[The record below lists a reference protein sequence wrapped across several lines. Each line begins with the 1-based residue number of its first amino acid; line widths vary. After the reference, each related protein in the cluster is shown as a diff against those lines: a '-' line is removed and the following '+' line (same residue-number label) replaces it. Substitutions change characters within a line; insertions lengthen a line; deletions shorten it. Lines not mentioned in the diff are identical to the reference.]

1 MDLPESDSG
10 SRQGLYEYL
19 ALKQRVKDLNIKQLF
34 QNRFYF
40 FLLVIWI
47 LIILLMVR
55 LADLTISQGES
66 YREVSDNRRLKQVE
80 IPASRGMIYDSNGR
94 LLAGNQPSF
103 VVQLSK
109 DEIKKSDRNEILWR
123 LGMILDQ
130 NAERVVAELP
140 ITMNGLVKANGD
152 TQLPV
157 DLFAYLHEK
166 PDLLSLA
173 IAETANTP
181 PYFGQF
187 GAKRALLILSQ
198 DDTSWMER
206 WDQEKGRLRAPE
218 DADDIAAAL
227 LKQENKLREW
237 TDHPIARESIYRV
250 YGADD
255 ENLRMVSYQYTFEE
269 DRLDKKRGLAEQ
281 FTGITAETDAAE
293 DFYQIAYQSVAADM
307 ALAVTSDGLN
317 IGQMLLEEL
326 KIPVSVTVSDR
337 GTVAYQ
343 TEDEEWIKA
352 ARNRLGL
359 SEAANA
365 AKVLIEEAH
374 QQGILKPAILS
385 DDFKYQAQKMILGRG
400 MNPGI
405 SVSKWKYTSILLL
418 DNWKEANKVTP
429 EMDAESAL
437 TFLADRY
444 DLEST
449 WTNREKMLTLNL
461 IALMNKQG
469 YRAYE
474 AIDVAYQLHATTIV
488 RLMENEYRMPGV
500 GVNFKSVRSYPYGST
515 AAHTLGYLGK
525 ISQDSEI
532 KKYIDE
538 LGYSP
543 NDIIGKTGIEQSF
556 ESALRGIPGS
566 QDLEVDVRGKTLKVV
581 KETDPVQGGDV
592 YLSIDLHVQQM
603 AEKALAESLA
613 AMQAG
618 GVYESAWGNYSYSE
632 PKPNAESAAL
642 VAIDVKTGKVIAM
655 ANVPDYDPNLFAVG
669 ISQSDWDA
677 LLPEHPEDLI
687 APRPLLNIASQ
698 SMIQP
703 GSTFKMVTALAALEK
718 GMNPDLKINTKGFV
732 EIGTQTY
739 GCWIWN
745 RYNYSHGYE
754 DMWDAIADSCNYYF
768 YSLVMGE
775 NQQTG
780 ERLPVSV
787 SAEEILEMAK
797 MLGLDDKT
805 GIEIDIPSEKAAG
818 VPSESKKQSS
828 TKSAMRRWLTRNL
841 MEFVPED
848 MEPDADLIED
858 WIAEI
863 SSWAEIEP
871 VLSGSEVRMRLL
883 DMGLLPDKPTED
895 GQTLKDVIKYS
906 YLNFASWKTG
916 DELIMSIGQ
925 GDNAYTA
932 LQMANYMATIAN
944 GGKRYELSLLDRV
957 VDVDGN
963 ETIYGS
969 KPYSQ
974 VNFENTQALEI
985 IKEAMLQTTE
995 EGTARSI
1002 FAQFP
1007 VRVGAKTGSA
1017 EKDGL
1022 NPVTGE
1028 PYDEFGWFVAFAPYD
1043 EPEIAVAAIGFQ
1055 TGSGG
1060 AVGAAVRDVIAEYLG
1075 LNSEK
1080 SPVSA
1085 KPRLTE

>member
-1 MDLPESDSG
+1 M
-10 SRQGLYEYL
+10 
-19 ALKQRVKDLNIKQLF
+19 NIKQLF

-55 LADLTISQGES
+55 LADLTIAQGEE

-80 IPASRGMIYDSNGR
+80 IPASRGKIYDSNGR

-109 DEIKKSDRNEILWR
+109 DEIKKKERNETLWR

-130 NAERVVAELP
+130 NAERVVSELP
-140 ITMNGLVKANGD
+140 ITMNGLVQITGG

-157 DLFAYLHEK
+157 DLFTYLQEK
-166 PDLLSLA
+166 PELLPMA
-173 IAETANTP
+173 IAQTVETP

-198 DDTSWMER
+198 DDEAWMDR
-206 WDQEKGRLRAPE
+206 WDEEKSRLRAPE
-218 DADDIAAAL
+218 DANEIAEAL
-227 LKQENKLREW
+227 LAQENQLREW
-237 TDHPIARESIYRV
+237 TNHPIARDCIYRV
-250 YGADD
+250 YGEEDGS
-255 ENLRMVSYQYTFEE
+255 LQMVDYQYTFEE
-269 DRLDKKRGLAEQ
+269 DRLDKKRSLAEQ
-281 FTGITAETDAAE
+281 FAGITADTDAAE
-293 DFYQIAYQSVAADM
+293 DFYQIAYQWVAADM
-307 ALAVTSDGLN
+307 AMSVTSDGRNL
-317 IGQMLLEEL
+317 GQDLLTQL
-326 KIPVSVTVSDR
+326 DIPISVTISDR

-343 TEDEEWIKA
+343 TDDEAWLRE
-352 ARNRLGL
+352 ARLRLEL
-359 SEAANA
+359 EEAASVA
-365 AKVLIEEAH
+365 QVVIAEAH
-374 QQGILKPAILS
+374 HQGILKTVILS
-385 DDFKYQAQKMILGRG
+385 DAFKYQAQQMILNRG
-400 MNPGI
+400 LNPGI

-418 DNWKEANKVTP
+418 DNWKEANQVSP
-429 EMDAESAL
+429 ELDAEEAL
-437 TFLADRY
+437 SFLADRY

-500 GVNFKSVRSYPYGST
+500 SVNFKSVRTYPYGSA

-525 ISQDSEI
+525 ISQTSEI
-532 KKYIDE
+532 EKYINE

-556 ESALRGIPGS
+556 ESVLRGIPGS

-581 KETDPVQGGDV
+581 KETDPTQGGAV
-592 YLSIDLHVQQM
+592 YLSLDLHVQQM
-603 AEKALAESLA
+603 AEKALAASLA

-618 GVYESAWGNYSYSE
+618 GVYESPWGNYNYSE
-632 PKPNAESAAL
+632 AKPNAESAAL

-655 ANVPDYDPNLFAVG
+655 ANVPNYDPNLFAVG

-718 GMNPDLKINTKGFV
+718 GMNPDLKVNTKGFV
-732 EIGTQTY
+732 EIGNQTY

-745 RYNYSHGYE
+745 RYHYSHGYE
-754 DMWDAIADSCNYYF
+754 DMRDAIADSCNYYF
-768 YSLVMGE
+768 YSLVLGE

-780 ERLPVSV
+780 EQLPVSV
-787 SAEEILEMAK
+787 SAEEILAMATK
-797 MLGLDDKT
+797 LGLNDKT
-805 GIEIDIPSEKAAG
+805 GIEIQVPSEKAAG

-828 TKSAMRRWLTRNL
+828 TKSAMRRWLNRNL

-848 MEPDADLIED
+848 AEPDADQIED

-871 VLSGSEVRMRLL
+871 VLSGSEVRRRLL
-883 DMGLLPDKPTED
+883 DMGLLPDKPMDD

-944 GGKRYELSLLDRV
+944 GGKRYEVSLLDRV
-957 VDVDGN
+957 VDLEGN

-969 KPYSQ
+969 KPYTQ
-974 VNFENTQALEI
+974 VDFENSEALEV

-995 EGTARSI
+995 AGTARSI

-1007 VRVGAKTGSA
+1007 VKVGAKTGSA

-1043 EPEIAVAAIGFQ
+1043 DPEIAVAAIGFQ

-1060 AVGAAVRDVIAEYLG
+1060 AVGAAVRDVMAEYLG

-1080 SPVSA
+1080 APVSA